1 MMKPGASLLPCND
14 LLFHSPPMGHM
25 QRIFLLITH
34 RLEAFN
40 VLGCIRENIAVAVM
54 RELVSLL
61 FEVYPEQVAFEDFF
75 LE

>member
-1 MMKPGASLLPCND
+1 MKAFYCTS
-14 LLFHSPPMGHM
+14 
-25 QRIFLLITH
+25 
-34 RLEAFN
+34 EAFN
-40 VLGCIRENIAVAVM
+40 VARCIGENIAVAVM